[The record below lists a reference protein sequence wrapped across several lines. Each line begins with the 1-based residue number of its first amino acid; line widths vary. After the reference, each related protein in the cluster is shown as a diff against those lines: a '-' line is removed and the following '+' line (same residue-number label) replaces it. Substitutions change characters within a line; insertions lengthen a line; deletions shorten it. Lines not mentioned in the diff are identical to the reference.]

1 MALTETD
8 YRSRL
13 DKLREFS
20 DLQGE
25 CARKAQI
32 FRMQD
37 RPELA
42 ARFDRASLAAVNARM
57 LIHAALMAEREARP

>member
-1 MALTETD
+1 MMTETD
-8 YRSRL
+8 YQARL
-13 DKLREFS
+13 ARLRDLA

-25 CARKAQI
+25 CAKKASVY
-32 FRMQD
+32 RMRD

-57 LIHAALMAEREARP
+57 LIHAAIMAEREVPKS